1 MAEGLNYKLII
12 AGSWPHFKGP
22 WWWSAQQTNGIL
34 SELAPFKSW
43 DRLGLFWLRK
53 AVNLFSLSLRL
64 FLNNVS

>member
-34 SELAPFKSW
+34 SEQAGFKSW
-43 DRLGLFWLRK
+43 DRLVFFLVQKGCQLILSVHW
-53 AVNLFSLSLRL
+53 AFSK
-64 FLNNVS
+64 